1 MWEQH
6 AASPRP
12 RLLHSKGF
20 LSISLVFFGASTN
33 TPFWVKIK
41 DPYHPRTISDCLGR
55 DKKIPSASGR
65 RRPSTGVT
73 AVVHQRVF
81 CEGSW
86 PLCCHL
92 VAVYGCGLRLRTDA
106 HVFLAAERVC
116 PALAAATA
124 VISQI
129 RRCAGSVNSSSSS
142 VQSFP
147 RLRPTGSV

>member
-41 DPYHPRTISDCLGR
+41 TRITPEPSQTVWAAI
-55 DKKIPSASGR
+55 KIPSASGR

-129 RRCAGSVNSSSSS
+129 RRCAGRVNSSSSS